1 MIKADAKA
9 SYEAYKQ
16 IWEESKIEV
25 LYDVDERPMMIRTK
39 DIGDPLTWEKW
50 LPGEMEWAI
59 EAEEYEYC
67 AQLRDEILKLT
78 KNENSKPR
86 KNKSV
91 DSAR

>member
-1 MIKADAKA
+1 MIKPNAKKA
-9 SYEAYKQ
+9 YRAYKQ

-25 LYDVDERPMMIRTK
+25 LYDVDERPMMIRTR
-39 DIGDPLTWEKW
+39 DIGDPLTWDEW
-50 LPGEMEWAI
+50 LPGEMEKAI

-67 AQLRDEILKLT
+67 AQLRDEMLKLT

>member
-1 MIKADAKA
+1 MIKPNAKKA
-9 SYEAYKQ
+9 YRAYKQ

-39 DIGDPLTWEKW
+39 DIGDPLTWAEW
-50 LPGEMEWAI
+50 LPGEMEAAI

-67 AQLRDEILKLT
+67 AQLRDEMLKLT
-78 KNENSKPR
+78 KNENTKPR